1 VVGESIRRLGAAA
14 PTSADEVRAAGTPM
28 VAFSAL
34 MASADRAIKEFLWTN
49 MYRHPRVIGVM
60 DNTEVVVRELF
71 ARFFVSPQDMPGE
84 WAQGLD
90 PADVAARARRVADF
104 IAGMT
109 DGFALS
115 EHARLFP
122 KV

>member
-1 VVGESIRRLGAAA
+1 
-14 PTSADEVRAAGTPM
+14 
-28 VAFSAL
+28 
-34 MASADRAIKEFLWTN
+34 
-49 MYRHPRVIGVM
+49 
-60 DNTEVVVRELF
+60 VRELF

-115 EHARLFP
+115 EHARLFA
-122 KV
+122 KGLT

>member
-1 VVGESIRRLGAAA
+1 
-14 PTSADEVRAAGTPM
+14 
-28 VAFSAL
+28 

-49 MYRHPRVIGVM
+49 MYRHPRVVGVM
-60 DNTEVVVRELF
+60 EDAEVVVRELF
-71 ARFFVSPQDMPGE
+71 ARFFVRPQDMPGE

-90 PADVAARARRVADF
+90 AADAPARARRVADF

-109 DGFALS
+109 DGFALA

-122 KV
+122 KTLT